1 MKFVEG
7 SITSP
12 KGFKACG
19 NSIGL
24 KKNKKDMALIS
35 SVVPANCAAAYTTN
49 AVKAAPVKRDKAIT
63 DKGVKISGI
72 VVNSGNANACTG
84 EKGIKDNEKM
94 AEIYASMLGV
104 PADAV
109 LTASTGV
116 IGMMMPMD
124 KIENG
129 IKISYPML
137 TEDTEGG
144 HSAAQA
150 IMTTDTVSKE
160 VTAEIELSGKK
171 VTIAGMSKG
180 SGMIHPNMATL
191 LAFITTDAAIEQ
203 SLLNDIVKECVKD
216 TYNMISVDGDTS
228 TNDTLIALANGMAGN
243 DIISEKNEDYD
254 KFKEAFFAVN
264 GCLAKKMAQDGE
276 GATKLITVTVKGAKT
291 KLDARVMAKAVI
303 GSSLVKAAMFG
314 EDANW
319 GRVMCAMGYSGA
331 DFDPDNV
338 DIVFKSDAGS
348 IKLMDKGT
356 PIQFD
361 EEYALK
367 ILGEKSITV
376 DIDVFGG
383 TESATAWG
391 CDLSY
396 DYVRI
401 NGDYRS

>member
-1 MKFVEG
+1 MKIIDG

-19 NSIGL
+19 NSVGL
-24 KKNKKDMALIS
+24 KKDKKDMALIYS
-35 SVVPANCAAAYTTN
+35 EAPASCAAAYTTN
-49 AVKAAPVKRDKAIT
+49 AVKAAPVKRDKTIT
-63 DKGVKISGI
+63 DKGIKISGI
-72 VVNSGNANACTG
+72 VINSGNANACTG
-84 EKGIKDNEKM
+84 DKGIKDNQKM
-94 AEIYASMLGV
+94 AEIYAKILGV
-104 PADAV
+104 PDEAV

-124 KIENG
+124 KIEKG
-129 IKISYPML
+129 IKITFPLL
-137 TEDTEGG
+137 TDDVEGG
-144 HSAAQA
+144 HTAAEA
-150 IMTTDTVSKE
+150 IMTTDTVNKE
-160 VTAEIELSGKK
+160 VTAEIELSGKT
-171 VTIAGMSKG
+171 VTVAGMSKG
-180 SGMIHPNMATL
+180 SGMIHPNMATM

-243 DIISEKNEDYD
+243 EIIADKNEDYY

-264 GCLAKKMAQDGE
+264 GTLAKKMAQDGE
-276 GATKLITVTVKGAKT
+276 GATKLITVNVNGAKT

-331 DFDPDNV
+331 NFNPDNV
-338 DIVFKSDAGS
+338 DIVFKSDSGS

-361 EEYALK
+361 EDYALK
-367 ILGEKSITV
+367 ILGEKCITV
-376 DIDVFGG
+376 DIDVFCGN
-383 TESATAWG
+383 ESATAWG